1 MPMKDRA
8 RFFAPVCLLFA
19 GLTLCPSPAAV
30 GQQDAGKT
38 SGPSKY
44 LFLSNVELKPEQGF
58 AYAKAQGDEVQA
70 ERAAKSPSHYLG
82 MWSITGAEH
91 VLYMH
96 GFDAFGDLQKDHEAI
111 WAMPKLLEAMKT
123 SSAAQAG
130 TVAAEHNSIYSY
142 EKELSLNANLDLSK
156 MRFMRIFLFHVK
168 PGHNEEF
175 RHLAKLFAKGYQS
188 TIPDA
193 HWAMFQKAY
202 GMDSDKTYILVTPMT
217 SLADV
222 DAMNSGDKKFTDGV
236 GEDQLALLFKGL
248 DAALESTETDLFAFD
263 PQLSYVPDS
272 WLTSSPDFWG
282 KK

>member
-1 MPMKDRA
+1 MTR
-8 RFFAPVCLLFA
+8 RVRSCAPLCLLFA
-19 GLTLCPSPAAV
+19 GVTLFPSHQAL

-38 SGPSKY
+38 NGPSKY

-58 AYAKAQGDEVQA
+58 AYAKVQGDQVQA
-70 ERAAKSPSHYLG
+70 ERTAKAPSHYLG

-96 GFDAFGDLQKDHEAI
+96 GFDAFGDLQKDHEAM

-123 SSAAQAG
+123 TSAAQAG
-130 TVAAEHNSIYSY
+130 SVAAEHSSIYSF
-142 EKELSLNANLDLSK
+142 EKDLSLNADLDISK
-156 MRFMRIFLFHVK
+156 MRFMRIFLLHVK
-168 PGHNEEF
+168 SGHNEEF
-175 RHLAKLFAKGYQS
+175 RHLAKLFVKGYQS

-202 GMDSDKTYILVTPMT
+202 GVDSDKTYILVTPMA
-217 SLADV
+217 SLSDV
-222 DAMNSGDKKFTDGV
+222 DAMNAGDKKFTDGV
-236 GEDQLALLFKGL
+236 GEDQLAILFKGL
-248 DAALESTETDLFAFD
+248 DAAVESTETDLFAFD